1 MNRDEARGFG
11 GRKGSRGQMD
21 YRTKGESPV
30 TADSSLDDSSGS
42 SGRGPRGRGRSTTSW
57 SPRDSSGR
65 GGHEHSPVQVY
76 VQESNAV
83 LYVEKGFQQNRIGV
97 STVDRSLNDFS
108 GSMGRGPR
116 GRGGSRT
123 SWSPRDSSRRGG
135 HEHSPVQVYVKKSSV
150 VESLEKGVQQPRKL
164 QEDKLGSTKQPDE
177 GAAAFK
183 FSGDNKDLLQSS
195 PASSSKSTTLSG
207 GLFVSKECEDKDV
220 KNGARIHD
228 LMNQMEDVS
237 LSCQDSV
244 SSTSNQKVELSSVD
258 DQNSTAQQSSDAG
271 SSSNESSTRSF
282 DIFLKKKGVV
292 LKPSLLELSKEK
304 KKAAKGYTGTVIR
317 PGMVL
322 LKNYLSIDDQVMIVN
337 KCRQLGL
344 GEGGFYQPGYR
355 DEAILHLKMMC
366 LGKNWD
372 PETSRYGEVR
382 PVDNSSPPKIPV
394 EFNHFVEKAIKES
407 QSLTASESKE
417 TSGEVI
423 IPFMS
428 PDICIV
434 NFYTSTGRL
443 GLHQDKDE
451 SKRSIQKGLPVV
463 SFSVGDSAEFLY
475 GDQRDEV
482 KAETLVLE
490 SGDVLI
496 FGGKSRNVFHGVK
509 SILKD
514 TAPKVLVQET
524 SLRPGRLNLTFR
536 QY

>member
-1 MNRDEARGFG
+1 MNRGEARGFG

-21 YRTKGESPV
+21 YRPKGESPV
-30 TADSSLDDSSGS
+30 TVDRSLDESSGS
-42 SGRGPRGRGRSTTSW
+42 RGRGSRGRGRSTTSW
-57 SPRDSSGR
+57 CPRDSSGRGGHEHSPGQVYVQESNAVFVEKGVQHNRRGVSTVDRSLVDSSGSMGRGPRERGGSRTSWSPRDSFGR

-83 LYVEKGFQQNRIGV
+83 FV
-97 STVDRSLNDFS
+97 
-108 GSMGRGPR
+108 
-116 GRGGSRT
+116 
-123 SWSPRDSSRRGG
+123 
-135 HEHSPVQVYVKKSSV
+135 
-150 VESLEKGVQQPRKL
+150 EKGVQQHRKL

-195 PASSSKSTTLSG
+195 PSSSSKSISLSG
-207 GLFVSKECEDKDV
+207 GLFVSKESEDKDV

-228 LMNQMEDVS
+228 LVNQMEDVS

-244 SSTSNQKVELSSVD
+244 SSTSEKVELSSAE
-258 DQNSTAQQSSDAG
+258 DQNSTAHKSG
-271 SSSNESSTRSF
+271 GEGNSSSERNTGPF
-282 DIFLKKKGVV
+282 DISLKKTGIV
-292 LKPSLLELSKEK
+292 LKPALFNLNKEK
-304 KKAAKGYTGTVIR
+304 RKSTKGHTGIVIR

-322 LKNYLSIDDQVMIVN
+322 LKNYLSINDQVMIVN

-355 DEAILHLKMMC
+355 DEAILRLKMMC

-382 PVDNSSPPKIPV
+382 PVDGSRPPKIPV
-394 EFNHFVEKAIKES
+394 EFNQFIEKAIKES
-407 QSLTASESKE
+407 QSLTASKSNE
-417 TSGEVI
+417 TSGEVTM
-423 IPFMS
+423 PFMS

-443 GLHQDKDE
+443 GLHRDKDE
-451 SKRSIQKGLPVV
+451 SEKSIRKGLPVV

-475 GDQRDEV
+475 GDQLDEAM
-482 KAETLVLE
+482 AETLVLE
-490 SGDVLI
+490 SGDVLL
-496 FGGKSRNVFHGVK
+496 FGGKSRNIFHGVR
-509 SILKD
+509 SIRKD
-514 TAPKVLVQET
+514 TAPKVLLQET